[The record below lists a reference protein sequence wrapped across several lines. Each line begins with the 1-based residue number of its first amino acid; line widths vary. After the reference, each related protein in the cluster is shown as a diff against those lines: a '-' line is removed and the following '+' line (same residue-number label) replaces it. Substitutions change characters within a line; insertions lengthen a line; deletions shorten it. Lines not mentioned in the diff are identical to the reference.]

1 MAINDIKN
9 VKAGAAVDLKDNRLW
24 SKLWSKEGNFG
35 YSRKNVSL
43 LKLRDVMQIQ
53 LDIGFDQLVSLVKN
67 LSPKQWNRLKKEVEK
82 KDVVSKGQQDMEAFL
97 LSAPTLNEEQLNAIQ
112 KARESINQWRKK

>member
-1 MAINDIKN
+1 
-9 VKAGAAVDLKDNRLW
+9 
-24 SKLWSKEGNFG
+24 
-35 YSRKNVSL
+35 
-43 LKLRDVMQIQ
+43 MQIQ

-82 KDVVSKGQQDMEAFL
+82 KDVVRENQQDMEAFL